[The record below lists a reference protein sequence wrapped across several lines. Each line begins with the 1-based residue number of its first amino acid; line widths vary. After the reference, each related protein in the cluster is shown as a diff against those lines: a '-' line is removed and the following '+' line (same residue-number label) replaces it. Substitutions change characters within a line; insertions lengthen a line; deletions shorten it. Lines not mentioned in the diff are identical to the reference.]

1 MSTKPVEIEV
11 WAQDPLSMPQR
22 VTIAIPNIHLDSGPR
37 DMQFVVHDVDHSAG
51 TIYQPV
57 RFLQDQ
63 NAFEW
68 LGPDD
73 VRTHQINAFAIAR
86 RTLEMIESAIGR
98 QVHWAFGP
106 QLAIHPHYQQ
116 DRNAY
121 YSRDEGALAFF
132 YFDIAFR
139 VGKVFTALSH
149 DVVAHELGH
158 AALDGLKPYYFG
170 FAPPET
176 GAFHEAF
183 GDLCAMFSALTFP
196 EVVERVI
203 EATGGDLRKPNIASL
218 MAEEFGYGIY
228 GPGRYFLRYAGDPI
242 SYDEAAGSEIH
253 DFSVLLTATMYQI
266 LVEFYEINRRR
277 TDETLSN
284 VEALIE
290 ATRHLRRIAF
300 RAINYLPPTA
310 VTFRI
315 YGQTLIAADAQAFP
329 DDEKGYRQV
338 IKQIFVERG
347 IVADTQELVTSPG
360 VELKWN
366 RVREPRELYEFIYRH
381 RDELGIPSNTMVR
394 LSFPTIGFVD
404 QSGITSKG
412 AQPLK
417 ETIVEY
423 TYPIEALVIPG
434 FGPIPV
440 YFGGTL
446 VFDEGRELVAHFA
459 IPETPGGEGEY
470 LQGLIQYYNSLRERR
485 QITMLDGKPSLAQ
498 GVFTLHRLPHGGA
511 AMRLNV
517 CSRFRSSE
525 MNVTAYPMTQLKAPM
540 G

>member
-1 MSTKPVEIEV
+1 MSEDIVVVQI
-11 WAQDPLSMPQR
+11 WAQDPLSIPER
-22 VTIAIPNIHLDSGPR
+22 VTIAIPKRHLDSGPR
-37 DMQFVVHDVDHSAG
+37 DAQFVVHDVDHSAG
-51 TIYQPV
+51 AVYQPA
-57 RFLQDQ
+57 RFLPDQ
-63 NAFEW
+63 NAFEP
-68 LGPDD
+68 LVPDD

-86 RTLEMIESAIGR
+86 RTLEMIESAVGR

-106 QLAIHPHYQQ
+106 QLAIHPHYLQ

-121 YSRDEGALAFF
+121 YSRDEGALAFC

-139 VGKVFTALSH
+139 VGKVFTCLSH
-149 DVVAHELGH
+149 DIVAHELGH

-170 FAPPET
+170 FGPPET

-196 EVVERVI
+196 EVVAQVMK
-203 EATGGDLRKPNIASL
+203 ATGGDLSLPNIASL

-242 SYDEAAGSEIH
+242 TYGQAAGSEIH

-266 LVEFYEINRRR
+266 LVAFYEINRRR
-277 TDETLSN
+277 TDETFSD

-310 VTFRI
+310 AFFRT
-315 YGQTLIAADAQAFP
+315 YGQALIAADAQAFP
-329 DDEKGYRQV
+329 EDAYGYRQV
-338 IKQIFVERG
+338 IKQVFAERG
-347 IVADTQELVTSPG
+347 IVADPEELATSPG
-360 VELKWN
+360 IKLKWN
-366 RVREPRELYEFIYRH
+366 RASEPRELYEFIYRH
-381 RDELGIPSNTMVR
+381 RDLLGIPSNTMVR
-394 LSFPTIGFVD
+394 LNFPTIDFVD

-412 AQPLK
+412 AQPVK

-423 TYPIEALVIPG
+423 TYPIEALVIPEW
-434 FGPIPV
+434 GPIRV
-440 YFGGTL
+440 DFGGTL
-446 VFDEGRELVAHFA
+446 VFDERRQLVAHFR

-470 LQGLIQYYNSLRERR
+470 LQQLVEYYNSLRERQ
-485 QITMLDGKPSLAQ
+485 QIALLDGKPSQ
-498 GVFTLHRLPHGGA
+498 EGVFTLYRLPHGGA

-525 MNVTAYPMTQLKAPM
+525 ATVAPYPITRLKAPVV
-540 G
+540 

>member
-1 MSTKPVEIEV
+1 MNKDLVELQV
-11 WAQDPLSMPQR
+11 WAQDPLSMPER
-22 VTIAIPNIHLDSGPR
+22 VTIAIPNVHLESGPR
-37 DMQFVVHDVDHSAG
+37 DAQFVVHDVDYSAG
-51 TIYQPV
+51 AVYQPA
-57 RFLQDQ
+57 RFLSDQ
-63 NAFEW
+63 NAFEP
-68 LGPDD
+68 LEPDD

-86 RTLEMIESAIGR
+86 RTLEMIENAIGR

-106 QLAIHPHYQQ
+106 QLAIHPHAEQ

-149 DVVAHELGH
+149 DIVAHELGH
-158 AALDGLKPYYFG
+158 AALDGLKPAYFG
-170 FAPPET
+170 FALPET

-203 EATGGDLRKPNIASL
+203 QATGGDLRQPNIASL

-228 GPGRYFLRYAGDPI
+228 GPGRYFLRSAGDPI
-242 SYDEAAGSEIH
+242 TYGQAAGSEIH

-277 TDETLSN
+277 TDETLSDT
-284 VEALIE
+284 EALIE

-310 VTFRI
+310 VFFRT

-329 DDEKGYRQV
+329 EDTHGYRQV
-338 IKQIFVERG
+338 IKQVFAARG
-347 IVADTQELVTSPG
+347 IVAEPEEMQTTPG
-360 VELKWN
+360 LTLKWN
-366 RVREPRELYEFIYRH
+366 RAREPREVYEFIYRH
-381 RDELGIPSNTMVR
+381 REALGIPANTMVR
-394 LSFPTIGFVD
+394 LNFPTISFVD
-404 QSGITSKG
+404 QSGVTSKG

-423 TYPIEALVIPG
+423 TYPIEALVIPEW
-434 FGPIPV
+434 GPIPV
-440 YFGGTL
+440 DFGGTL
-446 VFDEGRELVAHFA
+446 VFDARRQLVAHFR
-459 IPETPGGEGEY
+459 IPETAGGEDVY
-470 LQGLIQYYNSLRERR
+470 LQQLIQYYNGLRERK
-485 QITMLDGKPSLAQ
+485 QIALLDGKPSQ
-498 GVFTLHRLPHGGA
+498 EGVFTLYRLPHGGA

-517 CSRFRSSE
+517 CSRFRSNE
-525 MNVTAYPMTQLKAPM
+525 MSVAPYPITRLKAPLAS
-540 G
+540 